1 MSKTRQ
7 ELVHQALRE
16 LGVLAEGQPVSAE
29 DYSSVNRHVD
39 GLLDELRDR
48 DVVFVADV
56 ELTEERFF
64 LPLAM
69 VLADRSKSVFGRSG
83 DPALRADAERAEGLL
98 YAMTQDGPDFSIQEG
113 QYF

>member
-29 DYSSVNRHVD
+29 DYAGVDRHLD
-39 GLLDELRDR
+39 GLLEELRDR
-48 DVVFVADV
+48 DVACVPNA

-64 LPLAM
+64 LPLALI
-69 VLADRSKSVFGRSG
+69 LADRSKSVFGRSG
-83 DPALRADAERAEGLL
+83 DMALRADAERAEGLL
-98 YAMTQDGPDFSIQEG
+98 YAMTQDGPDDSIIEG